1 MSKSTLWKVIR
12 RLGFKYH
19 DSKENP
25 EDGSWEITED
35 ITVKNFNQQIAEE
48 ITENIVLNKPNIV
61 VIKQVPV
68 TENNI
73 ETVTEEKLT
82 SQRVVSVLKP
92 KKKRIKKKVKV
103 EITPDDDMKEIVC
116 EICGFV
122 GKDDKEYNKH
132 FSSHKYCHKCGAL
145 FEGRNAS
152 RSLKRHITQC
162 GVIKPEKLKEKF
174 ECLKCHKKFEFKS
187 YLTRHSLS
195 SKCSK
200 IENPENFAETETT
213 SALESETELMET
225 VEKSITEENSVLE
238 KDLSG
243 TTSVLENEHELM
255 ETVEKS
261 VKEENYVEEKDL
273 GEADNGQT
281 NDNEQLMTE

>member
-1 MSKSTLWKVIR
+1 
-12 RLGFKYH
+12 
-19 DSKENP
+19 
-25 EDGSWEITED
+25 
-35 ITVKNFNQQIAEE
+35 
-48 ITENIVLNKPNIV
+48 
-61 VIKQVPV
+61 
-68 TENNI
+68 
-73 ETVTEEKLT
+73 
-82 SQRVVSVLKP
+82 
-92 KKKRIKKKVKV
+92 
-103 EITPDDDMKEIVC
+103 MKEIVC

-225 VEKSITEENSVLE
+225 VEKS
-238 KDLSG
+238 
-243 TTSVLENEHELM
+243 
-255 ETVEKS
+255 

-273 GEADNGQT
+273 GEADNVQT